1 MSHLLRLPDLCKLR
15 DIPESGTLAILT
27 AALHVADETLR
38 HQHQRISRWRLD
50 PECVPSDTELIAQL
64 LVDRFVEL
72 NNLIARYEAAVAVAL
87 GKRPD
92 EYELPY

>member
-1 MSHLLRLPDLCKLR
+1 MSQLLWLPDVCKLH
-15 DIPESGTLAILT
+15 DIPESGVLAVLT

-50 PECVPSDTELIAQL
+50 PECIPSDTELIAQL

-87 GKRPD
+87 GKSPA
-92 EYELPY
+92 EYEIPY